1 MDQQSAS
8 NNVDIKNTQLE
19 QSLAPTPQ
27 NTPINPAP
35 ITSTYRPNVTTISED
50 METITTPGASG
61 KSNALAGAFT
71 SNPALIS
78 MLQGKL
84 GTLVGQSSGYIES
97 LPEPVK
103 RRING
108 LKYLQSQHAELEGK
122 FQEEVLALEKKYLE
136 LYKPLYA
143 KRAQVVVGQ
152 YEPTEQEVE
161 AGKKVDE
168 EEQEEEEDKAE
179 EQEKKEQSKNNDDEE
194 ATDVKGIPEFWLT
207 ALKNHPQIGES
218 ITDEDE
224 DVLKHLVDVRMS
236 YMDKPGF
243 KLEFVFDENDYFTDK
258 SLMKTYYY
266 QEHAQGGDFVYDHA
280 EGSKIN
286 WKEGKDLTVTV
297 ETKKQRHKGT
307 NKTRVVKRT
316 VPADTFFTFF
326 SPPVFPGENEELD
339 EEEAEGLDAKLEAD
353 YEMGEEFKDKIIPHA
368 VDYFT
373 GKALEYEDFEGDD
386 DFEDDFYDDEDDSE
400 DDDDEDESDD
410 DDDDD
415 GKQPTKGENAPECKQ
430 S

>member
-1 MDQQSAS
+1 
-8 NNVDIKNTQLE
+8 
-19 QSLAPTPQ
+19 
-27 NTPINPAP
+27 
-35 ITSTYRPNVTTISED
+35 
-50 METITTPGASG
+50 
-61 KSNALAGAFT
+61 
-71 SNPALIS
+71 

-143 KRAQVVVGQ
+143 KRAEVVAGQ

-168 EEQEEEEDKAE
+168 DEEEATEEKGEQQEQEN
-179 EQEKKEQSKNNDDEE
+179 KKGNDDED
-194 ATDVKGIPEFWLT
+194 AADVKGIPEFWLT

-218 ITDEDE
+218 ITDADE

-243 KLEFVFDENDYFTDK
+243 KLEFVFAENDYFTDK
-258 SLMKTYYY
+258 SLVKTYYY

-297 ETKKQRHKGT
+297 ETKKQRHKG
-307 NKTRVVKRT
+307 N
-316 VPADTFFTFF
+316 
-326 SPPVFPGENEELD
+326 N
-339 EEEAEGLDAKLEAD
+339 
-353 YEMGEEFKDKIIPHA
+353 I
-368 VDYFT
+368 
-373 GKALEYEDFEGDD
+373 
-386 DFEDDFYDDEDDSE
+386 
-400 DDDDEDESDD
+400 
-410 DDDDD
+410 
-415 GKQPTKGENAPECKQ
+415 
-430 S
+430 

>member
-1 MDQQSAS
+1 MD
-8 NNVDIKNTQLE
+8 L
-19 QSLAPTPQ
+19 
-27 NTPINPAP
+27 
-35 ITSTYRPNVTTISED
+35 
-50 METITTPGASG
+50 GASG

-84 GTLVGQSSGYIES
+84 GSLVGQSSGYIES

-143 KRAQVVVGQ
+143 KRAQVVAGD

-168 EEQEEEEDKAE
+168 EESE
-179 EQEKKEQSKNNDDEE
+179 EQQASGEASKPAAEAAKEDED
-194 ATDVKGIPEFWLT
+194 AADIKGIPEFWLT

-218 ITDEDE
+218 ITDADE
-224 DVLKHLVDVRMS
+224 DALKHLVDVRMS
-236 YMDKPGF
+236 YMEKPGF
-243 KLEFVFDENDYFTDK
+243 KLEFEFAENDYFTDK
-258 SLMKTYYY
+258 SLVKTYYY

-400 DDDDEDESDD
+400 EDDDEDESDD

-415 GKQPTKGENAPECKQ
+415 GKQPAKGENAPECKQ